1 MLRRTQLDREIDEEL
16 RGHVEMRV
24 ADNLAAGLPPGEA
37 RYDAQRRF
45 GNATLVKEDTR
56 NVDILLW
63 LEDTVRDVR
72 HAFRVLRRS
81 PGFTAVAVLTLALG
95 IGANST
101 IFSIVDSILLRPLPY
116 PEPQQLVRIW
126 ESSIKYDS
134 PRNVV
139 NPLNFLDWR
148 DHSQSFQ
155 SMAAILSTVTNL
167 NANGQPVAV
176 QALQVSPEFFSIL
189 RVPSFSVTNSGNAS
203 SAQIPRALGR
213 KWMSTACPAS

>member
-81 PGFTAVAVLTLALG
+81 PGFTVVAVLTLALG

-126 ESSIKYDS
+126 ESS
-134 PRNVV
+134 R
-139 NPLNFLDWR
+139 
-148 DHSQSFQ
+148 
-155 SMAAILSTVTNL
+155 
-167 NANGQPVAV
+167 
-176 QALQVSPEFFSIL
+176 
-189 RVPSFSVTNSGNAS
+189 
-203 SAQIPRALGR
+203 
-213 KWMSTACPAS
+213 